1 MILSWGGH
9 SRAGSRQK
17 LNHLMGNCWRFL
29 NHWQIKDLTF
39 FRLAARRLHLPQIN
53 MTILTYFSNAHVGLI
68 SLHLHLNILLFVYQ
82 TGFLNFHLK
91 WAAPIVF
98 AKNGNSVLC
107 QNHAWQFCSLA
118 LSSNPTVSTSK
129 CNQILNIYHF
139 YYVCVCAHAFSHS
152 VLYDILG
159 SHGLKPCRLLS
170 PWNVPVVYSSKPS
183 HLLPWFL
190 K

>member
-1 MILSWGGH
+1 MILSWGED

-29 NHWQIKDLTF
+29 NHWQIKNLTF

-68 SLHLHLNILLFVYQ
+68 SLHFHLNILLLVYQ

-107 QNHAWQFCSLA
+107 RNHAWQFCSLA
-118 LSSNPTVSTSK
+118 LSSILLCLHQSATRFLIFITSIT
-129 CNQILNIYHF
+129 C
-139 YYVCVCAHAFSHS
+139 VCVRMHS
-152 VLYDILG
+152 VTQSCMIFWDPMDWSPAG
-159 SHGLKPCRLLS
+159 SSFHEM
-170 PWNVPVVYSSKPS
+170 
-183 HLLPWFL
+183 FQ
-190 K
+190 